1 MKLKGLNSSEQLKD
15 FSETFSIFTHAKNY
29 QKTIQTLQNPSEKN
43 KAMGYGCGKC
53 KCKIY
58 SQVVNGWQCNEC
70 GTVFPI
76 IGGSKG
82 PRYCF

>member
-29 QKTIQTLQNPSEKN
+29 RKTIQTLQNPSEKK

-53 KCKIY
+53 KCKTY
-58 SQVVNGWQCNEC
+58 LQVDDGWQCEGC
-70 GTVFPI
+70 GTAYEI
-76 IGGSKG
+76 IGGSNG
-82 PRYCF
+82 PELIN